1 MNQLAALGFA
11 GYSSL
16 QSILSEI
23 EFVTKLFAKKQNI
36 ETKFLK
42 YIESILSVGVVFLTT
57 PFSSGKISPTP
68 PNFHLNLRP
77 CIHITM
83 ANFSPIFQHEN

>member
-23 EFVTKLFAKKQNI
+23 EFVTKLFAKKQNT

-68 PNFHLNLRP
+68 PPNFHLNLRP
-77 CIHITM
+77 WGHLIT
-83 ANFSPIFQHEN
+83 N